1 MRSAAGAGADQQP
14 DQLLAA
20 AGALVPLLAE
30 RAPATNAAR
39 DVPAATVAAFHAAGL
54 LRVLQPRRFGGLQ
67 QSFAVFSR
75 IIEILTEGCAS
86 SAWVYAV
93 LAEHQWIIASLP
105 ERGQIDVW
113 GDDPAAVASSSLAPR
128 ETATRCDGGWRL
140 SGRFPFSSGC
150 SHAQW
155 AIVGA
160 RCEEAAGN
168 FATRYLLV
176 PMREVEIIDD
186 WHVLGLRGTGS
197 RTLVL
202 RDVFVPAHRTV
213 LLRALLDGTPP
224 GAAVHPEYDVV
235 RAPRG
240 FLVVFSL
247 PPVAFALGRRA
258 LALAAAALSGRVSR
272 GVTRL
277 AESEVVQLRLAEAA
291 ASIEV
296 ASLVLE
302 TRRAQSLAALA
313 SGRPITLEEV
323 LRNRRDVTF
332 GMQQIRNA
340 VQSLVELCGSR
351 TVQDADPLQS
361 ILRDVITIAT
371 HQAFSPLATVVPYGR
386 WLLGLPPGAGEA

>member
-1 MRSAAGAGADQQP
+1 MHDAAEEEAKQV
-14 DQLLAA
+14 LARA
-20 AGALVPLLAE
+20 HALVPLLAE
-30 RAPATNAAR
+30 REAATNTAR
-39 DVPAATVAAFHAAGL
+39 DVPAATIEAYHAAGL

-67 QSFAVFSR
+67 LSFDVFSR
-75 IIEILTEGCAS
+75 SIEILTEGCAS

-105 ERGQIDVW
+105 AQGQIDVW
-113 GDDPAAVASSSLAPR
+113 GDDPRAVASSSLAPR

-160 RCEEAAGN
+160 RCDDAAGN
-168 FATRYLLV
+168 LATRYLLV

-197 RTLVL
+197 RTLML

-213 LLRALLDGTPP
+213 LLRELLEGTPP
-224 GAAVHPEYDVV
+224 GAQVHPEYDVL

-240 FLVVFSL
+240 YLVVFSL

-258 LALAAAALSGRVSR
+258 LALAASALSGRLSR

-302 TRRAQSLAALA
+302 TRRAQSVAAVA
-313 SGRPITLEEV
+313 SGRAITPAEV
-323 LRNRRDVTF
+323 LRNRRDITF
-332 GMQQIRNA
+332 GMRQIRDA
-340 VQSLVELCGSR
+340 VQGLVELCGSR
-351 TVQDADPLQS
+351 SVHDSDPLQPM
-361 ILRDVITIAT
+361 LRDILTIAT
-371 HQAFSPLATVVPYGR
+371 HQAFSPLATLVPYGR
-386 WLLGLPPGAGEA
+386 LLLGLPPGAGEA